1 MKKLIVLLTA
11 CFVSSFLFAQH
22 FIPTEIGYQLS
33 MGITASIKIDGEAPN
48 YQDNELEIGVFCGN
62 ECRNARGSA
71 GEIVPIYAYWYSLGS
86 SIHYLR
92 GTITVNC
99 EAGEKLTFKLYDCV
113 QGIEL
118 DLISPEVT
126 AREDGYGIAYN
137 PYVID
142 FTTPAPQPTTYEL
155 PITGYSGT
163 ADRYYLI
170 SSPIGEV
177 RPAEVENMT
186 TGEFDLY
193 YFDQAQQLEWI
204 NIENGNTPLEAGK
217 GYLYANSATTTLR
230 FTGTPYSGTGTFPLS
245 YTEDN
250 PDEIMRGWNLVGNPF
265 PNEASVN
272 LDHYVMNELGT
283 DLITST
289 ERVAAM
295 NGIFVKATATGQN
308 VIFSQN
314 SEGKSQ
320 VAINVLKDRGAAID
334 RAIVRFDANSIL
346 PKFML
351 DSNNTKIYI
360 PQSGSQYAVV
370 SSDNVNSLPVN
381 FKARE
386 NGNYT
391 LSIDITEVRMEYLHL
406 IDNMTGADVDLLVQP
421 DYHFTA
427 SSHDYEARFTLVFR
441 AMTGVEEQGQQSFC
455 FVNGRN
461 LYFCE
466 DVEGTTLSLV
476 DMTGRTVRHE
486 TLKGNGVSL
495 SNLSEGI
502 YVVRLTNGN
511 DTKVQKIVVK

>member
-1 MKKLIVLLTA
+1 MKKVLFTILGL
-11 CFVSSFLFAQH
+11 FLFAFVGMAQNLH
-22 FIPTEIGYQLS
+22 YEPLHNTEGNMDADGFVY
-33 MGITASIKIDGEAPN
+33 IDGVKQSSE
-48 YQDNELEIGVFCGN
+48 QLELGVFVGDI
-62 ECRNARGSA
+62 CRGAALPSDYGDGLEYFFIIS
-71 GEIVPIYAYWYSLGS
+71 GESGDVF
-86 SIHYLR
+86 
-92 GTITVNC
+92 
-99 EAGEKLTFKLYDCV
+99 TFKLYDHSIG
-113 QGIEL
+113 QEL
-118 DLISPEVT
+118 DLECTCSGTFSDGSHLGSWPDDLFEFTFVT
-126 AREDGYGIAYN
+126 
-137 PYVID
+137 P
-142 FTTPAPQPTTYEL
+142 TPQPTTYEL
-155 PITGYSGT
+155 PITGYTGT

-177 RPAEVENMT
+177 RPAEVEGMT
-186 TGEFDLY
+186 TGAFDLY

-230 FTGTPYSGTGTFPLS
+230 FTGTPYTGTGTFPLS

-272 LDHYVMNELGT
+272 LDHYVMNEFGT
-283 DLITST
+283 DLITSSG
-289 ERVAAM
+289 RVAAM
-295 NGIFVKATATGQN
+295 NGIFVKATAANQN
-308 VIFSQN
+308 VTFSQN

-427 SSHDYEARFTLVFR
+427 SSQDYETRFTLVFR
-441 AMTGVEEQGQQSFC
+441 AATGVEEQSQQSFC

-511 DTKVQKIVVK
+511 NTKVQKIVVK

>member
-1 MKKLIVLLTA
+1 MKKVFLLLSALIIVGITE
-11 CFVSSFLFAQH
+11 AQTH
-22 FIPTEIGYQLS
+22 WNAGNFKNYKMVKGIILIDGEEQNSASLEIGAFC
-33 MGITASIKIDGEAPN
+33 GEECRASIKAQLFPPTQQYVVNLSIGTDLDNPNETIVFRIFDHSVGDLGEELLLESTN
-48 YQDNELEIGVFCGN
+48 NLVLDNFDPV
-62 ECRNARGSA
+62 
-71 GEIVPIYAYWYSLGS
+71 
-86 SIHYLR
+86 
-92 GTITVNC
+92 GTIG
-99 EAGEKLTFKLYDCV
+99 AWYQF
-113 QGIEL
+113 
-118 DLISPEVT
+118 S
-126 AREDGYGIAYN
+126 
-137 PYVID
+137 
-142 FTTPAPQPTTYEL
+142 FTTPSQTFEL

-177 RPAEVENMT
+177 SPAEVENMT

-272 LDHYVMNELGT
+272 LDHYVMNEFGT
-283 DLITST
+283 DLITSSGP
-289 ERVAAM
+289 VAAM
-295 NGIFVKATATGQN
+295 NGIFVKATAANQN
-308 VIFSQN
+308 VTFSQN

-427 SSHDYEARFTLVFR
+427 SSHDYETRFTLVFR

-466 DVEGTTLSLV
+466 DVEGSTLSLV

>member
-1 MKKLIVLLTA
+1 MMSNIMFSQNHWTPESSEFPDPIGVTCIV
-11 CFVSSFLFAQH
+11 Q
-22 FIPTEIGYQLS
+22 
-33 MGITASIKIDGEAPN
+33 IDGVE
-48 YQDNELEIGVFCGN
+48 QESDQLEVGAFCG
-62 ECRNARGSA
+62 EQCRGSNMVLYWEFPPA
-71 GEIVPIYAYWYSLGS
+71 PQMFQRYVVYMTIYGNEGDA
-86 SIHYLR
+86 I
-92 GTITVNC
+92 
-99 EAGEKLTFKLYDCV
+99 TFKLYDHSG
-113 QGIEL
+113 QGQEL
-118 DLISPEVT
+118 NLDSPEPLIWSENFPT
-126 AREDGYGIAYN
+126 TYN
-137 PYVID
+137 EMDPYILN
-142 FTTPAPQPTTYEL
+142 FTTPEPQPTTFEL

-177 RPAEVENMT
+177 SPAEVEGMT

-272 LDHYVMNELGT
+272 LDHYVMNEFGT

-289 ERVAAM
+289 EPVAAM
-295 NGIFVKATATGQN
+295 NGIFVKATAANQN
-308 VIFSQN
+308 VTFSQN

-320 VAINVLKDRGAAID
+320 VAINVRKDRGAAID

-495 SNLSEGI
+495 ANLSEGI

>member
-1 MKKLIVLLTA
+1 MKRVILLFIA
-11 CFVSSFLFAQH
+11 CITSSVLFANH
-22 FIPTEIGYQLS
+22 YVPISSGSVT
-33 MGITASIKIDGEAPN
+33 MGSLFVVQIDGVE
-48 YQDNELEIGVFCGN
+48 QTSDQLELGAFCET
-62 ECRNARGSA
+62 ECRGSQFARVFPLDGRYYFEISIF
-71 GEIVPIYAYWYSLGS
+71 GESNDEI
-86 SIHYLR
+86 
-92 GTITVNC
+92 
-99 EAGEKLTFKLYDCV
+99 TFKLFDHSIS
-113 QGIEL
+113 QEL
-118 DLISPEVT
+118 NLNSPESLILN
-126 AREDGYGIAYN
+126 EDGYGEYFN
-137 PYVID
+137 PYILNFV
-142 FTTPAPQPTTYEL
+142 TPAPQPTTYEL
-155 PITGYSGT
+155 PITGYTGT

-230 FTGTPYSGTGTFPLS
+230 FTGTPYTGTGTFPLS

-272 LDHYVMNELGT
+272 LDHYVMNEFGT
-283 DLITST
+283 DLITSSG
-289 ERVAAM
+289 RVAAM
-295 NGIFVKATATGQN
+295 NGIFVKATAANQN
-308 VIFSQN
+308 VTFSQN

-427 SSHDYEARFTLVFR
+427 SSQDYETRFTLVFR
-441 AMTGVEEQGQQSFC
+441 AATGVEEQSQQSFC

-511 DTKVQKIVVK
+511 NTKVQKIVVK